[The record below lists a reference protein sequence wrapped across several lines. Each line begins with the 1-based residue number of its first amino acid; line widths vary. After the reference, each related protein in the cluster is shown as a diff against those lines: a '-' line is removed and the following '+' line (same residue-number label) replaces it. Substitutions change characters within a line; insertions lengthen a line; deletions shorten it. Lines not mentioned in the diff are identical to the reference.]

1 MKYIQT
7 QISRELG
14 QDLSSL
20 LDDFQEVV
28 NTGNTTSRI
37 DWGRGIYNHSRR
49 SNRKSY
55 VVPENEKYLWELRG
69 EKNKKVSRSP
79 SFRKSYDPKPI
90 PLDTYDRTRWNTHIE
105 EILMTSPITDRDKEL
120 VWEFLVRGG
129 DLDGWRY
136 GEMDHSRWWRM
147 TKGLLWKFY
156 NYLDHTGTYGSK
168 LRSILTDLIFDLTSV
183 KGSRSQQGDD
193 FEYKTLQELYD
204 PELEKEVQEL
214 NGKIGIEEM
223 KIYGR
228 VRSHNLM

>member
-1 MKYIQT
+1 MSY
-7 QISRELG
+7 ISRKLDQE
-14 QDLSSL
+14 LSSL

-28 NTGNTTSRI
+28 NTGNTTSCR
-37 DWGRGIYNHSRR
+37 GRGMYHHYLR

-55 VVPENEKYLWELRG
+55 VVPEDQEYLSELRG
-69 EKNKKVSRSP
+69 KKSEKVSYSP
-79 SFRKSYDPKPI
+79 SFRKSYNPI

-120 VWEFLVRGG
+120 LWEFFFCGG

-156 NYLDHTGTYGSK
+156 NYLDYQRFSSRSK
-168 LRSILTDLIFDLTSV
+168 LENVLTDLIFDLTSV

-193 FEYKTLQELYD
+193 FEYKTLQELYGD

-214 NGKIGIEEM
+214 NKKIRIEEM
-223 KIYGR
+223 KVYGYMD
-228 VRSHNLM
+228 V